1 MAEERLR
8 GLFPAIRFSS
18 SLRSPACGMPD
29 GTADYVN
36 AVAVCNTMLP
46 YEELVKQLKTLEREQ
61 GRSSELKSKGIVPLD
76 IDVLQYGTEKYKPA
90 DWQRDYNKLL
100 LKEIGL

>member
-18 SLRSPACGMPD
+18 SLCSPAFGMPE

-36 AVAVCNTMLP
+36 AVAVCDTILP
-46 YEELVKQLKTLEREQ
+46 YEELVQQLKALEHRQ
-61 GRSSELKSKGIVPLD
+61 GRSLEQKAKGVVPLD
-76 IDVLQYGTEKYKPA
+76 IDVLQYDAQKYKPA
-90 DWQRDYNKLL
+90 DWQRDYNIQL
-100 LKEIGL
+100 LKELGL

>member
-18 SLRSPACGMPD
+18 SLRSPAYGMPE

-36 AVAVCNTMLP
+36 AVAICDTILP
-46 YEELVKQLKTLEREQ
+46 YEELIQQLKALERQQ
-61 GRSSELKSKGIVPLD
+61 GRSPELKSKGIVTLD
-76 IDVLQYGTEKYKPA
+76 IDVLQYGTKKYKPA
-90 DWQRDYNKLL
+90 DWQRDFNIQLL
-100 LKEIGL
+100 NELEL